1 MASEIVVINVPLE
14 ESIEI
19 SANNDGIADE
29 EIADEGIVDEEIAEE
44 EIADDEIGN
53 EGIADETQQN
63 EIVNDGDIEF
73 HFTVGM
79 RTNSQLI
86 YTTADKQLFKRE
98 KKCGD
103 IHYYRCKEK
112 SCPVRL
118 IYNSALNKC
127 MRKKSDP
134 HTHGDQGKIVKT
146 ATVRKSII
154 DQCKE
159 MSNSAER
166 NKSTVNDLIYEKLR
180 Q

>member
-98 KKCGD
+98 K
-103 IHYYRCKEK
+103 
-112 SCPVRL
+112 
-118 IYNSALNKC
+118 SA
-127 MRKKSDP
+127 
-134 HTHGDQGKIVKT
+134 
-146 ATVRKSII
+146 ATSII
-154 DQCKE
+154 IGAKKKVVQC
-159 MSNSAER
+159 
-166 NKSTVNDLIYEKLR
+166 D
-180 Q
+180 